1 MIAQEKYERMK
12 RGEPGLS
19 MPTMAAFVS
28 DLDDTLLNAEHQMTE
43 RTVQALKGLLAKG
56 IKVVLASGRS
66 AASVRP
72 LVKRVGTPHPYIA
85 FNGAQIVDAVTD
97 QVLHAAEIPEA
108 LAREVLSF
116 FEARGVYAQFYQG
129 DDWYWSQDAEKA
141 AAYAHSTGVIG
152 TRAPAPLSAF
162 LSGDTPKVL
171 AVSDP
176 ARVQALIAEGQQVF
190 GDQLCFT
197 GSKPIYVE
205 VTLPT
210 ANKGAALQ
218 RLAGMI
224 GLDPETTF
232 CAGDALND
240 MTMLAWSQYPVA
252 VENAREAVKAM
263 AWRVVGDGRREG
275 IAAWLEATYAG
286 Q

>member
-1 MIAQEKYERMK
+1 
-12 RGEPGLS
+12 

-43 RTVQALKGLLAKG
+43 RTVLALQGLLKKG

-72 LVKRVGTPHPYIA
+72 LVKRVGTPFPYIA
-85 FNGAQIVDAVTD
+85 FNGAQIVDAKTD
-97 QVLHAAEIPEA
+97 QVLHAAELPEA
-108 LAREVLSF
+108 LAREVLRF
-116 FEARGVYAQFYQG
+116 FEARGVYAQFYRG
-129 DDWYWSQDAEKA
+129 DDWFWAQDAEKA
-141 AAYAHSTGVIG
+141 AAYAHATGIIG

-162 LSGDTPKVL
+162 LSGDAPKVL

-176 ARVQALIAEGQQVF
+176 LQVQALIAEGRRLF

-210 ANKGAALQ
+210 ANKGAALA
-218 RLAGMI
+218 RLSEMI

-240 MTMLAWSQYPVA
+240 MTMLQWSKHPVA
-252 VENAREAVKAM
+252 VENARDEVKAM

-275 IAAWLEATYAG
+275 IAAWLEETYAG
-286 Q
+286 K